1 MEFLKCSIPFVCPC
15 RIVVSGAEAFD
26 CLPHCAFLVK
36 VQPSPVSFLPF
47 SFLSRVVRGL
57 RSAPSDKLRDF
68 LKVPVANWPKQ
79 IYLWLIMWKYVCSL
93 QLLEGSENWRSCHT
107 SNSRQGGVMKAS
119 LRLYHTWIWTSPHR
133 GTKTVTLPVLWTSWS
148 PSLSFE
154 SYHKHLTR
162 NRSLEVEAKVF

>member
-47 SFLSRVVRGL
+47 SFLSSVVRGL

-93 QLLEGSENWRSCHT
+93 QLLEGSENWRSSHT

-119 LRLYHTWIWTSPHR
+119 LRLYHTRIWTSPHR
-133 GTKTVTLPVLWTSWS
+133 GTKTVTPPVLWTSWS